1 MLQHARAGQGAFLG
15 HVADQEDR
23 RAALLGEA
31 HQQRRALAH
40 LGHAAGG
47 GLQLLGEDGLDRVD
61 HHHLGLLAAR
71 HLDDRLDAGLGHH
84 LEFVLRQLQAP
95 RAHGHLLL
103 RLLAGDVQG
112 RQALGDIAQG
122 LQQDGRLADAGI
134 TADQHHRAIHQAAAK
149 HPVQLAG
156 DGGEAWHFLDAD
168 LGQGLDLRLLPG
180 PAAAPG
186 RCASA
191 TTLDHGLGQG
201 VPGPALAALPGPLGK
216 GRAALGAAI
225 HALGLGH
232 EVSPPPGKARI
243 IAHPTAGRGP
253 MQIELMRTDAT
264 ATELIANL
272 YQFYAYESSDWE
284 DEEVENDGRF
294 YIHHAHLARYWQEP
308 DWSASLILVDG
319 FIAGFLLVERSELP
333 GIDAKEFADL
343 FILRK
348 YRRRGIGRALFQ
360 QLVCASGEPW
370 VISLYRD
377 DPLGM
382 PFAQAL
388 LGELPSHWWRA
399 LPSPEPAL
407 LSYLLHCPRQ

>member
-1 MLQHARAGQGAFLG
+1 
-15 HVADQEDR
+15 
-23 RAALLGEA
+23 
-31 HQQRRALAH
+31 
-40 LGHAAGG
+40 
-47 GLQLLGEDGLDRVD
+47 
-61 HHHLGLLAAR
+61 
-71 HLDDRLDAGLGHH
+71 
-84 LEFVLRQLQAP
+84 
-95 RAHGHLLL
+95 
-103 RLLAGDVQG
+103 
-112 RQALGDIAQG
+112 
-122 LQQDGRLADAGI
+122 
-134 TADQHHRAIHQAAAK
+134 
-149 HPVQLAG
+149 
-156 DGGEAWHFLDAD
+156 
-168 LGQGLDLRLLPG
+168 
-180 PAAAPG
+180 
-186 RCASA
+186 
-191 TTLDHGLGQG
+191 
-201 VPGPALAALPGPLGK
+201 
-216 GRAALGAAI
+216 
-225 HALGLGH
+225 
-232 EVSPPPGKARI
+232 
-243 IAHPTAGRGP
+243 

-284 DEEVENDGRF
+284 DEEVESDGRF